1 MHAVCRHAASL
12 SPRLPI
18 DYGSEMAA
26 ETLIVPRAWFDME
39 EPWATPPGC
48 IPVRLRVA
56 TDGST
61 PRLPTSIAIWFDD
74 EYLTVLF
81 SSADD
86 HVQATFDEHDA
97 PLYQEDVVE
106 LFLAPRTTERYFELE
121 VSPRGTMFD
130 AAIESPDGVRGTMR
144 VDRDWN
150 CEGLMAAVRKVI
162 ETDGS
167 ATIDTVVRVPFSSL
181 GCTTPA
187 PGENWRA
194 NFFRIDRHPRL
205 GDEYSAWQPT
215 LRSPADFHVT
225 AAFGTL
231 RFA

>member
-1 MHAVCRHAASL
+1 
-12 SPRLPI
+12 
-18 DYGSEMAA
+18 MAA
-26 ETLIVPRAWFDME
+26 ETLIVPRARFDME

-48 IPVRLRVA
+48 TPVRLRVA

-61 PRLPTSIAIWFDD
+61 PRLPTSIAVWFDD

-86 HVQATFDEHDA
+86 HVQATLDEHDA

-106 LFLAPRTTERYFELE
+106 LFLAPRSPERYFEFE
-121 VSPRGTMFD
+121 ISPRGTMFD
-130 AAIESPDGVRGTMR
+130 AAIESPDGVRATMR

-167 ATIDTVVRVPFSSL
+167 ATIDTVVRVPFASL
-181 GCTTPA
+181 GCATPIV
-187 PGENWRA
+187 GESWRA
-194 NFFRIDRHPRL
+194 NFFRIDRHPAH

-215 LRSPADFHVT
+215 HRSPADFHVT

-231 RFA
+231 RFAD